1 MKAFYHFSKKKKP
14 GALPRRR
21 WSQPGNYEVR
31 NSSVIAPGA
40 ITYCLESAQGASVH
54 PYHWNIIQY
63 IQINL
68 PGLSICSGKQWDFY
82 SLSGWKPRPINRPA
96 HVTSATPRDRGAD
109 ANCGWKSWFSRNS
122 WLRSQ
127 DWRTSHMDYDT
138 DHLHIVLS
146 LLFVMIQFNMVAS
159 PRGSTGIV
167 VRGRRRELVLHDAP
181 KWLVT
186 GMNLNPTHLSGN
198 ESKRSSA
205 TDESRLLSF
214 VIDISKRLRRCQE
227 LFRGPWGNLYP
238 SLKGESGGRATKSW
252 LQEWIETL

>member
-82 SLSGWKPRPINRPA
+82 SLSGWKPRPINRR
-96 HVTSATPRDRGAD
+96 HVSHAEDRGEA
-109 ANCGWKSWFSRNS
+109 
-122 WLRSQ
+122 
-127 DWRTSHMDYDT
+127 
-138 DHLHIVLS
+138 
-146 LLFVMIQFNMVAS
+146 
-159 PRGSTGIV
+159 
-167 VRGRRRELVLHDAP
+167 RREERIIQLKCDSEVWTEGQVTWTMILIIYISSWAFYSWWFNLIWLLRPEAVL
-181 KWLVT
+181 
-186 GMNLNPTHLSGN
+186 
-198 ESKRSSA
+198 ES
-205 TDESRLLSF
+205 
-214 VIDISKRLRRCQE
+214 
-227 LFRGPWGNLYP
+227 
-238 SLKGESGGRATKSW
+238 
-252 LQEWIETL
+252 